1 MIEKL
6 ADLFEKLIPAAAVIS
21 LVALLIGGFGFIAQT
36 APYANGLAYLVMALL
51 MFVFWISSFGLLAM
65 LVMMRRHLKS
75 IESKL
80 DLK

>member
-6 ADLFEKLIPAAAVIS
+6 ADLFEKLIPPAAVIS
-21 LVALLIGGFGFIAQT
+21 LITLQIGGFGFIVET
-36 APYANGLAYLVMALL
+36 APRANGLAFLVMALL

-65 LVMMRRHLKS
+65 LVMMHRHLKS